1 MMIPPTIDL
10 PPGFQERTPIT
21 STAFDQAYQSSIA
34 FGTANLPQN
43 RSRFAAKPQIPI
55 GGHSAASIIIR
66 YRTIA

>member
-43 RSRFAAKPQIPI
+43 RSRFAAARFR
-55 GGHSAASIIIR
+55 SAAIPLPR
-66 YRTIA
+66 L